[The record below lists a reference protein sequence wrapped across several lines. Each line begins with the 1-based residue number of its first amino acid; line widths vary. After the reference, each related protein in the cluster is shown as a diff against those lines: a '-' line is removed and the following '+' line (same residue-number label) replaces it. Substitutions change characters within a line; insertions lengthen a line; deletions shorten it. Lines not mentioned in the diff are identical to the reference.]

1 MFTMSVTAPLGSE
14 FMLEKLRVQCDAA
27 EATVT
32 AGAIALSSTVAL
44 QIPLGDISEIT
55 SMF

>member
-1 MFTMSVTAPLGSE
+1 MSVTAPLGSE